1 MMQPR
6 WLLAA
11 LITLPLSGCFIGNFD
26 LSAFGSADAL
36 EETVV
41 KGESGPKLVML
52 QIEGM
57 ISDTAQS
64 TRLGA
69 ERPSMVARARE
80 ALDRAAEDDD
90 VAGLLLRIQSPG
102 GTVSASETLYHEL
115 AVWKEENQ
123 KPVVAYLQ
131 GLATSGG
138 YYVAMAADEV
148 IAHPTTV
155 TGSVGVIMRG
165 INVSKLMDNFGVS
178 DQSFKSG
185 TFKDAASPLRPMR
198 EEERK
203 QLQSVVDDLHGRFIE
218 VVLAGRPALDP
229 ASVTRLSDGRVFTAN
244 QALEAGLIDHI
255 GHLEQAIEAA
265 EKRAEISESRVVM
278 YRESVEYL
286 DNIYSHS
293 PLTPQQVINIDILSL
308 VPDPVPPGFYYLW
321 PSIFK

>member
-1 MMQPR
+1 MIHPR

-11 LITLPLSGCFIGNFD
+11 IITLPLSGCLIANFD
-26 LSAFGSADAL
+26 LSAFSSADSL
-36 EETVV
+36 EEKVIE
-41 KGESGPKLVML
+41 GEDGPKLVML

-57 ISDTAQS
+57 ISDAGQS

-69 ERPSMVARARE
+69 ARPSMLARARE

-115 AVWKEENQ
+115 TVWKEENQ

-165 INVSKLMDNFGVS
+165 INVSKLMDNFGIS

-185 TFKDAASPLRPMR
+185 SFKDAGSPLRPLR
-198 EEERK
+198 EEERA
-203 QLQSVVDDLHGRFIE
+203 QLQSVVDDLHRRFLE

-229 ASVTRLSDGRVFTAN
+229 AKVAHLSDGRVFSTS
-244 QALEAGLIDHI
+244 QALEAGLIDRI
-255 GHLEQAIEAA
+255 GHLDEAIQAA
-265 EKRAEISESRVVM
+265 EERAEISESRVVM

-286 DNIYSHS
+286 DNIYSRS
-293 PLTPQQVINIDILSL
+293 RLTPQQVINIDILSL
-308 VPDPVPPGFYYLW
+308 VPDPLPPGFYYLW
-321 PSIFK
+321 PAIFE